1 MSIQWHYCKNGE
13 LPQVETPT
21 DDNIFVHNMEICLVS
36 YHFRLPDELDRLV
49 PEQEKRERGIFIYQ
63 ALREGINVW
72 RYNTRFF
79 EPILESIIVDAWI
92 SLDEVYDYLWQE
104 EQK

>member
-13 LPQVETPT
+13 LPHVEKPT
-21 DDNIFVHNMEICLVS
+21 DDTFAHNMEKCLVS

-49 PEQEKRERGIFIYQ
+49 PEQEKRERCVFIYQ
-63 ALREGINVW
+63 ALRDGTYVW
-72 RYNTRFF
+72 RYDTRFF
-79 EPILESIIVDAWI
+79 EPISESIIVDAWI

-104 EQK
+104 AQK